1 MTVRTNNTMKHGDR
15 NAEMIRRLEE
25 DPRLSMRALSRE
37 TGLSHELIRQIWN
50 LAHPG
55 ERRKHHAGS
64 TPVERE
70 EDPELV
76 RRLDEDHRLSMT
88 LLAEE
93 MGTNRHRIAVVWRRA
108 HPGETRPSPSS
119 RVSREMR
126 KELGLAG
133 DQEGGTEQG
142 GERK

>member
-1 MTVRTNNTMKHGDR
+1 MKHGDR

-76 RRLDEDHRLSMT
+76 RRLDEDPRLSMT

-108 HPGETRPSPSS
+108 HPGETRPGETVRQESQDLLGRGGQRCPS
-119 RVSREMR
+119 RP
-126 KELGLAG
+126 
-133 DQEGGTEQG
+133 DPPGGPLH
-142 GERK
+142 RLRAPPP

>member
-1 MTVRTNNTMKHGDR
+1 MTGRKNNAMKHRDR
-15 NAEMIRRLEE
+15 NGEIVRRLEE

-50 LAHPG
+50 LAHPE
-55 ERRKHHAGS
+55 ERLKHHAGS
-64 TPVERE
+64 TPVERG

-76 RRLDEDHRLSMT
+76 RRLDEDPRLSMT

-93 MGTNRHRIAVVWRRA
+93 MGMNRHRIAVVWHRA
-108 HPGETRPSPSS
+108 HPGETRPSPSL
-119 RVSREMR
+119 RASREMR

-133 DQEGGTEQG
+133 DQESGTKQG